1 MGWFEFIVCGE
12 RWFLMLMAIARLLPL
27 FLSRI
32 ENDEI
37 NMKKVE
43 LAIRN
48 ILENKPVLNKDAL
61 MNPEA
66 LDYYAGIKDLEE
78 D

>member
-1 MGWFEFIVCGE
+1 MPDIPYT
-12 RWFLMLMAIARLLPL
+12 L
-27 FLSRI
+27 
-32 ENDEI
+32 

-43 LAIRN
+43 LAILKT
-48 ILENKPVLNKDAL
+48 IENKPVLNKDAL

-66 LDYYAGIKDLEE
+66 LDYYAGVKELEE